1 MIEPSADPGGA
12 PRVAA
17 MRRARGDLYELSEEP
32 SDPRLYNVDLAPT
45 RIEQRTWT
53 TYHVAALWIGL
64 AVCIPTY
71 MLAAGLVEGGMSWWQ
86 ALLTILLG
94 NLIVLVPMVL
104 IAHAGTR
111 FGIPFPVLAR
121 ASFGTSGAHVP
132 AILRGLVACG
142 WFGIQTWI
150 GGQAIHT
157 MLATAF
163 PGWRQVPGGV
173 WIAFAIF
180 WLMNMWIVVRGS
192 RAIQHLESWAAPFLL
207 VAGLALLAWAAVEA
221 GGFGLMLAR
230 PSRFTSTGDFLSFFV
245 PSLTAMTGFW
255 ATLALN
261 IPDLSRYARDQK
273 AQIRGQLLGLP
284 ATMTLFSFIGV
295 AVTSA
300 SVLIFGEVIWDPVAL
315 LSRLG
320 NPLVLLI
327 SLFALLIATLTTNVA
342 ANVVAPANGFANL
355 WPSRI
360 TFATG
365 GLLTGVIG
373 IAIQPWRLLSDYGTY
388 IFGWLVGYSGL
399 LGPVA
404 GIFIADYWLVRKA
417 RLSLADLYR
426 ADGIY
431 GRVNGKALSAL
442 AAGVA
447 AALIGLVVPGLRAL
461 YDYAWFVGFGVAF
474 ALYAVLMRGTP
485 VVDLSGVP
493 GIEARLRAHGRSS
506 RAQREIPSDRPGR
519 HDTQ

>member
-1 MIEPSADPGGA
+1 MTPESSAARPLTD
-12 PRVAA
+12 RLRE
-17 MRRARGDLYELSEEP
+17 MRRAPGDLYELRQP
-32 SDPRLYNVDLAPT
+32 PTDPRLSNADLAPT
-45 RIEQRTWT
+45 SVTQRTWT
-53 TYHVAALWIGL
+53 TYHVASLWVGL

-71 MLAAGLVEGGMSWWQ
+71 ILAAGMVDGGMSWWQ
-86 ALLTILLG
+86 AMLTILLG

-132 AILRGLVACG
+132 SILRGLVACG

-157 MLATAF
+157 MLRTAF
-163 PGWRQVPGGV
+163 PAWERVPGGV
-173 WIAFAIF
+173 WIAFFAF
-180 WLMNMWIVVRGS
+180 WLWNMYIVVKGS
-192 RAIQHLESWAAPFLL
+192 NSIKRLEAWAAPFLL
-207 VAGLALLAWAAVEA
+207 VAGLALLAWAASRA
-221 GGFGLMLAR
+221 GGLGPILAR
-230 PSRFTSTGDFLSFFV
+230 PSRFQTAGEFFAFFV
-245 PSLTAMTGFW
+245 PSLTAMVGFW

-273 AQIRGQLLGLP
+273 AQAAGQLLGLP
-284 ATMTLFSFIGV
+284 TTMTLFSFVGV

-300 SVLIFGEVIWDPVAL
+300 SVIIFGEAVWDPVAL

-320 NPLVLLI
+320 NPFMIVA

-342 ANVVAPANGFANL
+342 ANVVAPANGLANL

-360 TFATG
+360 TFAIG
-365 GLLTGVIG
+365 GLITGVLG
-373 IAIQPWRLLSDYGTY
+373 ILIMPWRLLSDYGTF

-399 LGPVA
+399 LGPIA

-426 ADGIY
+426 ADGLY
-431 GRVNGKALSAL
+431 GRWNPKAL
-442 AAGVA
+442 AALGAGVA
-447 AALIGLVVPGLRAL
+447 IALIGLVVPALRVL

-474 ALYAVLMRGTP
+474 VLYAALMRGTP
-485 VVDLSGVP
+485 VLDLSQV
-493 GIEARLRAHGRSS
+493 
-506 RAQREIPSDRPGR
+506 SDER
-519 HDTQ
+519 